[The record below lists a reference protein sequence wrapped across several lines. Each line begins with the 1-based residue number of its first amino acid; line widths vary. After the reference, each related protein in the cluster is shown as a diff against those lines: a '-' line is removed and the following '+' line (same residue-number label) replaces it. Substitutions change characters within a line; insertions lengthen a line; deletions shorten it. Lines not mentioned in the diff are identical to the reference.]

1 MFPDAPGAGHDH
13 AHDGAALR
21 SRQTAE
27 VPPWHGAA
35 PVWWS
40 AWARLGL
47 ALALVVLLWGVIV
60 WALRA

>member
-1 MFPDAPGAGHDH
+1 MSPDATGAGHDH
-13 AHDGAALR
+13 PHDGVILNSEPPAG
-21 SRQTAE
+21 

-47 ALALVVLLWGVIV
+47 AIALAAVLWGVIA
-60 WALRA
+60 WALWQ